1 MADDGSSVADCW
13 ATGQVATELL
23 GFPSLFEKTQAQLQI
38 LTSRIFPVLKR
49 GSEME
54 ASLDQVL
61 CMLVH
66 CHGRITVE
74 TERSQAETG
83 NMSWLVKGADGNT
96 LQEEEA
102 VILRVIMQRACQMSS
117 LVCRFA
123 SNMLRPS
130 ATHLFGL
137 LTPC

>member
-13 ATGQVATELL
+13 ATGQVAAELL
-23 GFPSLFEKTQAQLQI
+23 GFPSLFEKTRVQLQI
-38 LTSRIFPVLKR
+38 LTSRIFPVLKW

-54 ASLDQVL
+54 ASLDQFL

-66 CHGRITVE
+66 CYGCITVE
-74 TERSQAETG
+74 TEGWQAETG
-83 NMSWLVKGADGNT
+83 NMLWLVKGADGKT
-96 LQEEEA
+96 LQEEEG
-102 VILRVIMQRACQMSS
+102 VILRVIMQRACQMGT

-123 SNMLRPS
+123 SNRLQPS
-130 ATHLFGL
+130 STHLFGL

>member
-23 GFPSLFEKTQAQLQI
+23 GFPSVFEKTQAQLQI
-38 LTSRIFPVLKR
+38 LTSRIFPVLKW

-66 CHGRITVE
+66 RYGRITVE
-74 TERSQAETG
+74 TEGSQAETG
-83 NMSWLVKGADGNT
+83 NMSWQVKGADGNT
-96 LQEEEA
+96 LLEEEA
-102 VILRVIMQRACQMSS
+102 VILRVIMHRACQTSS

-123 SNMLRPS
+123 SNMLQPS

-137 LTPC
+137 LTLC